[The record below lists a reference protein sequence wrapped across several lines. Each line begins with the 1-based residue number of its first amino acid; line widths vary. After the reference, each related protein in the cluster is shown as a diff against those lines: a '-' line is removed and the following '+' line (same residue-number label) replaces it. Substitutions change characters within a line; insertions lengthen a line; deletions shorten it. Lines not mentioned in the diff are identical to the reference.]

1 MARVYRLKAGLEM
14 PDSGLPGAPYGG
26 VDCAGIREGADVE
39 DALTT
44 ARRSAERLAPD
55 VPTFRMLALVLAALA
70 GEQPLVLASA
80 RPAPARPLPDARQ
93 AA

>member
-14 PDSGLPGAPYGG
+14 PDSGLPGAPSEVG
-26 VDCAGIREGADVE
+26 CAGIREGADVE

-55 VPTFRMLALVLAALA
+55 VPTFRRLDAALA
-70 GEQPLVLASA
+70 GLAGDARLELRPSPPQPLRA
-80 RPAPARPLPDARQ
+80 LPDVQR